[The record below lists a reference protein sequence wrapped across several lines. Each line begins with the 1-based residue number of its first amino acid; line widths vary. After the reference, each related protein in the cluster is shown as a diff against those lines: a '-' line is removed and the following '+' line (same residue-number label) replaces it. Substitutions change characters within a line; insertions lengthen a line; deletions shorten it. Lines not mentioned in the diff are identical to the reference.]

1 MNMKF
6 AFTALS
12 FFISAALAAPQ
23 PAEFNKLHRAT
34 TDEVN
39 PKSYIVKLKDDASKE
54 ASIQSLN
61 DLVFALDDNDSYKE
75 VTYSDWTIINGYAAK
90 LGGAALSAV
99 LADPN
104 VEYVEEDG
112 IARINY
118 QCVTLQPNR
127 QSQMI
132 ELVFH

>member
-1 MNMKF
+1 MKSAF
-6 AFTALS
+6 ATLS
-12 FFISAALAAPQ
+12 FFISAALAAPR
-23 PAEFNKLHRAT
+23 PAEFNKLRRAT

-39 PKSYIVKLKDDASKE
+39 PKSYIVKLKDDADKE

-61 DLVFALDDNDSYKE
+61 DLVFTLDDNDSHKE
-75 VTYSDWTIINGYAAK
+75 ITYSDWTIINGYAAK

-112 IARINY
+112 IAKINY
-118 QCVTLQPNR
+118 QCVTPPT
-127 QSQMI
+127 QSSAPR
-132 ELVFH
+132 